1 MEVAGAAFPI
11 TPLLTTCSSIVKIL
25 HSVGKKFKNSAPST
39 IKSIATECN
48 FLHVALAQ
56 LLSFDW
62 DDLASYGGGR
72 QEQITRATES
82 IILGCTLA
90 LSVIEEYAI
99 EVQDFGEAL
108 SLDPA
113 DHVGNIARIKGIW
126 KEEETKEL
134 LLQLRGYQNGLT
146 DLLRAAQE

>member
-11 TPLLTTCSSIVKIL
+11 TPLLSTCSNVIKIL
-25 HSVGKKFKNSAPST
+25 HNVGKKCKSSAPST

-62 DDLASYGGGR
+62 EELASYGDGR
-72 QEQITRATES
+72 QEQVTRATES

-90 LSVIEEYAI
+90 LSVIDEYAG
-99 EVQDFGEAL
+99 EVQDFVDVVSVDSG
-108 SLDPA
+108 DQM
-113 DHVGNIARIKGIW
+113 GNMARIKVIW
-126 KEEETKEL
+126 KEDETKEL
-134 LLQLRGYQNGLT
+134 LLQLRGYQSSLT
-146 DLLRAAQE
+146 NLLRAAQE

>member
-1 MEVAGAAFPI
+1 MEVAGTAFPI
-11 TPLLTTCSSIVKIL
+11 TPLLSTCANIVKKL

-62 DDLASYGGGR
+62 DDLASCGDGR

-82 IILGCTLA
+82 IILGSTLA
-90 LSVIEEYAI
+90 LSVIEEYAV
-99 EVQDFGEAL
+99 EVQDFAEVVP
-108 SLDPA
+108 LDPA
-113 DHVGNIARIKGIW
+113 DHVGNMARIKGIW

-134 LLQLRGYQNGLT
+134 LLQLRGYQTGLT
-146 DLLRAAQE
+146 GLLRAAQE